1 MTKRTL
7 CFILLLTFLLGFISC
22 ETEKP
27 SVVDRSPLN
36 SEVSVLES
44 SITEESTAE
53 ESSLDDIPQP
63 RGFYIMFIDV
73 GQADASLIMCDG
85 HYMLIDGG
93 NVDDSNRI
101 YSVLKSRGVEHLD
114 YVIGTHAHE
123 DHVGGI
129 TAAFSACT
137 VGQAFSPVTVADNVP
152 FNNFKRIAQN
162 QGVELQKPVLDKVYM
177 LGSSRFTVFAPREN
191 YEDANNSSIVIRL
204 EYGDNVFL
212 FTGDAERASEE
223 AMINAGCSLSADLL
237 KVGHHGSNSS
247 TSYLFLRAV
256 MPTYAIISCGAG
268 NDYGHPHKE
277 VLSRLENAD
286 VKTLRTD
293 KLGDI
298 ICYSDGQN
306 LRFECGTADD
316 NVSYAY
322 IGNKNNMLLHTVM
335 CGGLPNSNNR
345 AYFVSLE
352 DAERAGYTR
361 HCSNC
366 MP

>member
-1 MTKRTL
+1 MTKRIL

-63 RGFYIMFIDV
+63 RGFYILFIDV

-152 FNNFKRIAQN
+152 FNNFKRI
-162 QGVELQKPVLDKVYM
+162 
-177 LGSSRFTVFAPREN
+177 
-191 YEDANNSSIVIRL
+191 I
-204 EYGDNVFL
+204 
-212 FTGDAERASEE
+212 
-223 AMINAGCSLSADLL
+223 
-237 KVGHHGSNSS
+237 
-247 TSYLFLRAV
+247 
-256 MPTYAIISCGAG
+256 
-268 NDYGHPHKE
+268 
-277 VLSRLENAD
+277 
-286 VKTLRTD
+286 
-293 KLGDI
+293 
-298 ICYSDGQN
+298 
-306 LRFECGTADD
+306 
-316 NVSYAY
+316 
-322 IGNKNNMLLHTVM
+322 
-335 CGGLPNSNNR
+335 
-345 AYFVSLE
+345 
-352 DAERAGYTR
+352 
-361 HCSNC
+361 
-366 MP
+366 